1 VAEVSSAAATAGAP
15 LAGAPLA
22 RSPISPAPPVAI
34 IAGWEVSARRASG
47 DLTITDCAPLTKVQ
61 VRGPLDASLHGIPF
75 GRAARTASGTLV
87 AGSGPGEW
95 LLLAPQGTPPGDLP
109 GDLRDALQA
118 APAALV
124 TAVDLTHGRA
134 LVRLTGAAAPDVLA
148 LVCGI
153 NLADDVMP
161 DGSAFRTAV
170 AGVATDIIRDDW
182 DGARSYLLHCERS
195 SGQYLF
201 DCLLRA
207 GADHGIEIAG
217 FAASGGAEP

>member
-1 VAEVSSAAATAGAP
+1 VT
-15 LAGAPLA
+15 
-22 RSPISPAPPVAI
+22 I
-34 IAGWEVSARRASG
+34 IDGWEVSARPGAG
-47 DLTITDCAPLTKVQ
+47 DLTITDCTPLTKVQ
-61 VRGPLDASLHGIPF
+61 VRGPVDASLGGIPA
-75 GRAARTASGTLV
+75 GRAARARPGTLV

-95 LLLAPQGTPPGDLP
+95 LLLAPPGTPPASLPGDLP
-109 GDLRDALQA
+109 DALA
-118 APAALV
+118 AASTAPV

-153 NLADDVMP
+153 NLADDVTP

-170 AGVATDIIRDDW
+170 AGVATDVIRDDR

-207 GADHGIEIAG
+207 GADYGIQIAG

>member
-1 VAEVSSAAATAGAP
+1 VT
-15 LAGAPLA
+15 
-22 RSPISPAPPVAI
+22 I
-34 IAGWEVSARRASG
+34 IDGWEVSARPTAG
-47 DLTITDCAPLTKVQ
+47 DLTITDCTPLTKVQ
-61 VRGPLDASLHGIPF
+61 VRGPVDASLGGIPA
-75 GRAARTASGTLV
+75 GRAARARPGTLV

-95 LLLAPQGTPPGDLP
+95 LLLAPPGTPPASLPGDLP
-109 GDLRDALQA
+109 DALA
-118 APAALV
+118 AASTTLV

-153 NLADDVMP
+153 NLADDVTP

-170 AGVATDIIRDDW
+170 AGVATDVIRDDR

-207 GADHGIEIAG
+207 GADYSIQIAG